1 MMRRLLHYAPGLT
14 TIKKA
19 EPKPYFFHTA
29 AEILKS
35 QYAAK
40 SDCIQK

>member
-1 MMRRLLHYAPGLT
+1 M
-14 TIKKA
+14 KKA
-19 EPKPYFFHTA
+19 ELKPYFFRIA

-35 QYAAK
+35 QVAAK